1 MDIVMHAN
9 TPEEMREEVLT
20 YIENRFRGQH
30 RAIAI
35 CRLEKD
41 KHAARAIADALRDI
55 ANDLRAVWIEPKP

>member
-1 MDIVMHAN
+1 MDIVMHAT

-30 RAIAI
+30 RSIAI

-41 KHAARAIADALRDI
+41 KYAARASADMLRNI
-55 ANDLRAVWIEPKP
+55 ANDLRAIRIEPKP

>member
-1 MDIVMHAN
+1 MDIVMHAS

-35 CRLEKD
+35 YRLERD
-41 KHAARAIADALRDI
+41 RRSARAIAEVLRGI
-55 ANDLRAVWIEPKP
+55 ANDLRAVRIEPKP